1 MQQFV
6 FRFIPSLRA
15 TESFLHDDC
24 FKDMIEKN
32 HDFICFIK
40 QVQLLKGHKKQFRT
54 FEKEPL
60 SLVPYFVSEV

>member
-6 FRFIPSLRA
+6 LRFIPSLRA

-24 FKDMIEKN
+24 FKDMIEKT

-40 QVQLLKGHKKQFRT
+40 QVELLKGHKS
-54 FEKEPL
+54 
-60 SLVPYFVSEV
+60 SLELLKKRLYH

>member
-24 FKDMIEKN
+24 FKDMIEKT

-40 QVQLLKGHKKQFRT
+40 QVELLKGHKS
-54 FEKEPL
+54 
-60 SLVPYFVSEV
+60 SLELLK

>member
-24 FKDMIEKN
+24 FKDMIEKT
-32 HDFICFIK
+32 HDFICFIQ
-40 QVQLLKGHKKQFRT
+40 QVQLLKGHKK
-54 FEKEPL
+54 
-60 SLVPYFVSEV
+60 